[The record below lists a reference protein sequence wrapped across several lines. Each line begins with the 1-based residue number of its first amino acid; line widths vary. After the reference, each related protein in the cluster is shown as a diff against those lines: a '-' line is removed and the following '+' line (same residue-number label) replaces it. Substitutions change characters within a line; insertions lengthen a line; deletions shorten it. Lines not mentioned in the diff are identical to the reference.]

1 MIKRH
6 PNPRMAKIH
15 RSYTVE
21 EVAKLYGVH
30 KNTVRAW
37 IKQGLP
43 ICDDRRPTIVLGR
56 DLATFLQARRKK
68 NKRTCQPGEIYCV
81 KCREAKKPAADM
93 ADYQPITE
101 QIGNLIAL
109 CPDCNSIMNRRVSLV
124 KLEQVRGQ
132 MDITFPQ
139 ALRHISESNQ
149 PPLNNDLK

>member
-43 ICDDRRPTIVLGR
+43 VCDDRRPTLVLGR
-56 DLATFLQARRKK
+56 NLAIFLQARRIK
-68 NKRTCQPGEIYCV
+68 NKRTCQAGEIYCV
-81 KCREAKKPAADM
+81 KCREPKNPAADM

-109 CPDCNSIMNRRVSLV
+109 CPDCSSIMNRRVSLI
-124 KLEQVRGQ
+124 KLERVRGQ
-132 MDITFPQ
+132 MDVTFPQ
-139 ALRHISESNQ
+139 ALRHISERNQ
-149 PPLNNDLK
+149 PTVNSDLK

>member
-6 PNPRMAKIH
+6 PNPSMAKIH

-21 EVAKLYGVH
+21 EVAKLYSVH

-43 ICDDRRPTIVLGR
+43 VCDDRRPTIVLGR
-56 DLATFLQARRKK
+56 DLATFLQDRRIK

-81 KCREAKKPAADM
+81 KCREPKKPAAGM

-101 QIGNLIAL
+101 QIGNLMAL
-109 CPDCNSIMNRRVSLV
+109 CPDCNSIMNRHVSLIN
-124 KLEQVRGQ
+124 LERVRGQ

-139 ALRHISESNQ
+139 ALRHISEGNQ
-149 PPLNNDLK
+149 PTVNSDLK